1 MVLVGVG
8 PRLSAA
14 PDSVP
19 LDTPIMLLD
28 TFTFNGE
35 IAAEV
40 RLNATAH
47 LFDLIFVVEAW
58 QPFSVAAPRKD
69 FLYSSLP

>member
-1 MVLVGVG
+1 
-8 PRLSAA
+8 
-14 PDSVP
+14 
-19 LDTPIMLLD
+19 MLLD

-47 LFDLIFVVEAW
+47 VFDLIFVVEAW